1 MLELKLNGTALQ
13 LTKGTYKE
21 SFKNVDRVNTSE
33 GGHTLR
39 AVTRTGIP
47 TLNCSYTCDGLEK
60 ARLDNFAESSSL
72 TATIFSERLQA
83 TTTWL
88 CYMDGYSADLIIENG
103 NERFYKVSFNLND
116 LS

>member
-1 MLELKLNGTALQ
+1 MIQLKLNNTTLALTQ
-13 LTKGTYKE
+13 GSFKE
-21 SFKNVDRVNTSE
+21 AKKNVDRVNTSE

-47 TLNCSYTCDGLEK
+47 TLNCSYKCDGLEK
-60 ARLDNFAESSSL
+60 ARLDDFAEASSL

-103 NERFYKVSFNLND
+103 NERFYKVSFTLND